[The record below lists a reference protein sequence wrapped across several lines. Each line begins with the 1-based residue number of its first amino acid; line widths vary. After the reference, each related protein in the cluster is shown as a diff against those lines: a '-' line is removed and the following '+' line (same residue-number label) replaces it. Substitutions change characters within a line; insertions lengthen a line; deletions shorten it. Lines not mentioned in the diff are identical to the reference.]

1 MRNSGDIVTIDTT
14 LYVKIGT
21 MTNPG
26 STYQTQPFGLS
37 IRSKTWYEVAEEL
50 APVGGQVEMKDPAEI
65 TEYSYSV
72 FDERQKALTSVTIT
86 WVSQ

>member
-1 MRNSGDIVTIDTT
+1 VKDLGCYLNGNRITMELGMRNSGSTVTIDTT

-21 MTNPG
+21 MVNPG

-50 APVGGQVEMKDPAEI
+50 APVGG
-65 TEYSYSV
+65 
-72 FDERQKALTSVTIT
+72 
-86 WVSQ
+86 